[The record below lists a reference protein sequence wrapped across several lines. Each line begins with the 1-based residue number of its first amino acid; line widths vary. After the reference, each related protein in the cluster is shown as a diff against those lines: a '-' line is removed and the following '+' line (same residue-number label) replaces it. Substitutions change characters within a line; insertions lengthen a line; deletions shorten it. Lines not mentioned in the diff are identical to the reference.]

1 MINKHLIMKNLQYSL
16 LLLFALS
23 LVSSC
28 TNEIEDFKV
37 KPLTNSYYPLRVGS
51 SWTYELDSIIYDDK
65 GATIDTFHGII
76 KEVLSDSFVN
86 SVGKTAYLIERYN
99 KKGNNWE
106 VSDIWSTYKTENQ
119 ALRSED
125 NLTFIKMVT
134 PIDKK
139 QTWDGNEYIDT
150 ENLIVKI
157 AGESIKMYEQW
168 YYRYLDIDI
177 EETIGENT
185 YSNVVVVQQVDKETK
200 LEKRY
205 SVEKYAKNIG
215 LVYKKMIILNTQ
227 NNNESIPW
235 EKKAEEGFIL
245 EQKLISYSR

>member
-1 MINKHLIMKNLQYSL
+1 MKNIQYL
-16 LLLFALS
+16 ILGLFALTI
-23 LVSSC
+23 LSSC
-28 TNEIEDFKV
+28 KNELDDFKI
-37 KPLTNSYYPLRVGS
+37 KPQSNLYYPLIVGS
-51 SWTYELDSIIYDDK
+51 SWTYELDSIIYDDG
-65 GATIDTFHGII
+65 GATVDTFHGIV
-76 KEVLSDSFVN
+76 KEIIIDSFIN
-86 SVGKTAYLIERYN
+86 SIGKTAYTIERYN

-106 VSDIWSTYKTENQ
+106 VSDIWSTYKADNQ
-119 ALRSED
+119 AIRTED
-125 NLTFIKMVT
+125 NLKFIKMVT

-139 QTWDGNEYIDT
+139 QTWDGNAYIDT

-185 YSNVVVVQQVDKETK
+185 YDNVVVVQQVDKETK

-205 SVEKYAKNIG
+205 SEEKYAKNIG

-227 NNNESIPW
+227 NNNETVPW
-235 EKKAEEGFIL
+235 AQKAEEGFIL
-245 EQKLISYSR
+245 EQKLISYSK